1 MNRRAPN
8 PFRHGLLLWAVLV
21 LAPLHA
27 QAVDFELSDL
37 DGNSVRL
44 SDYRGSWVI
53 VNFWAS
59 WCPPCVRELPELI
72 AFQAMHPA
80 HRVLGINFEDTSIEE
95 TRRFAR
101 KYAINYPVLKAGTT
115 PLLPF
120 EPLQGLPT
128 TAIVSPEGELV
139 VNHAGP
145 VTREMLE
152 EFFAR
157 EAAR

>member
-1 MNRRAPN
+1 MKRRARN
-8 PFRHGLLLWAVLV
+8 SLRTGLLVWCV
-21 LAPLHA
+21 LAAAAHA
-27 QAVDFELSDL
+27 QAVDFELDDL

-72 AFQAMHPA
+72 AFQATNPA
-80 HRVLGINFEDTSIEE
+80 HRVLGINFEDTSVED
-95 TRRFAR
+95 TRRFVR
-101 KYAINYPVLKAGTT
+101 TYAINYPVLKAGTT

-157 EAAR
+157 EPGR